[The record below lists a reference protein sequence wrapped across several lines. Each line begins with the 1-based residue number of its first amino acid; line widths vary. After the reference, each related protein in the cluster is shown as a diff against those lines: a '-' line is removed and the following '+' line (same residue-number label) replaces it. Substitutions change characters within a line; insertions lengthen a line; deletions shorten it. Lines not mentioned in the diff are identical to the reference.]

1 MIFEGQFEASQ
12 QRIADLENLER
23 VVFLRSIHAIVQ
35 WLNIRVDKF
44 GIEENGE
51 YITTAA
57 KFVRLT
63 DIYDIAQLE
72 TAMAQYGRDIITVN
86 SHPQTADFG
95 LHVDNN
101 S

>member
-1 MIFEGQFEASQ
+1 M
-12 QRIADLENLER
+12 
-23 VVFLRSIHAIVQ
+23 
-35 WLNIRVDKF
+35 
-44 GIEENGE
+44 
-51 YITTAA
+51 TAA

-72 TAMAQYGRDIITVN
+72 TAMAHDGRDIITVN
-86 SHPQTADFG
+86 PHPQTADFG